1 MNIFSI
7 LKDLYYKSS
16 SARFIDYLKMGGVKI
31 GSDCIIRG
39 QRTARIDMT
48 RPS

>member
-16 SARFIDYLKMGGVKI
+16 SARFIGYLKMGEIV
-31 GSDCIIRG
+31 
-39 QRTARIDMT
+39 
-48 RPS
+48 

>member
-16 SARFIDYLKMGGVKI
+16 SARFIDYLKMGRL
-31 GSDCIIRG
+31 SEN
-39 QRTARIDMT
+39 
-48 RPS
+48 P

>member
-16 SARFIDYLKMGGVKI
+16 SARFIDYLKMGGGENRK
-31 GSDCIIRG
+31 
-39 QRTARIDMT
+39 
-48 RPS
+48 

>member
-16 SARFIDYLKMGGVKI
+16 SARFIDYLKMGG
-31 GSDCIIRG
+31 DCLKTHSS
-39 QRTARIDMT
+39 QNV
-48 RPS
+48 S

>member
-16 SARFIDYLKMGGVKI
+16 SARFIDYLKMGGK
-31 GSDCIIRG
+31 DR
-39 QRTARIDMT
+39 
-48 RPS
+48 